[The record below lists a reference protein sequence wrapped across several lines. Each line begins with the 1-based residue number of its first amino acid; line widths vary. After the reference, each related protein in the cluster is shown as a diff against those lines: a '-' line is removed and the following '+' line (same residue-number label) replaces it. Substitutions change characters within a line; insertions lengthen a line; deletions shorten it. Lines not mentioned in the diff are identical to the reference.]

1 MKNHV
6 VPITLLNFEL
16 YDTPWK
22 REIESG
28 HEFKLWSRDAWHF
41 CTIVPHNKVAIL
53 ISQDLIIASLARRI
67 VLFLT
72 LHSGA
77 KPVMEL
83 RLIFIPIPDSLFQI
97 SSFVHSIL
105 FLSHKIWLSLCLL
118 VALSYFLLYTLNR
131 YGIEF
136 EFSHQIQQSIVKLWI
151 LIVTNISTN
160 YYLKSI
166 RFVNSVC
173 TSTLFS

>member
-72 LHSGA
+72 LHNGA

-83 RLIFIPIPDSLFQI
+83 RLIFILILDSLFQI
-97 SSFVHSIL
+97 SSFVHSIW

-118 VALSYFLLYTLNR
+118 VASSYFLLYTLELKLNR

-136 EFSHQIQQSIVKLWI
+136 EFSHTVKSRAVEQSLLAKGHN
-151 LIVTNISTN
+151 T
-160 YYLKSI
+160 
-166 RFVNSVC
+166 
-173 TSTLFS
+173 

>member
-53 ISQDLIIASLARRI
+53 ISQDLTIQGFACSP
-67 VLFLT
+67 
-72 LHSGA
+72 HC
-77 KPVMEL
+77 
-83 RLIFIPIPDSLFQI
+83 LI
-97 SSFVHSIL
+97 
-105 FLSHKIWLSLCLL
+105 
-118 VALSYFLLYTLNR
+118 SYFTHTPRAKTLMES
-131 YGIEF
+131 YF
-136 EFSHQIQQSIVKLWI
+136 EFSHEIKVAK
-151 LIVTNISTN
+151 
-160 YYLKSI
+160 YL
-166 RFVNSVC
+166 N
-173 TSTLFS
+173 LFSLLSHQNNKRKLLSINFWAINNLVYFHEDGTILKISFEI